1 MNSVKCMRGAFTA
14 LDEGKLVPYATAA
27 FEAYW
32 GDDRDIAREEVL
44 ADIAA
49 SAGLERQRFF
59 AAIETDACKARL
71 RANTDELIA
80 RGGFGS
86 PTMFVGNAMF
96 FGNDRLPLVR
106 AAWRQHERQQ
116 RSGILGQGAGPP
128 GALWRGVLAADRRER
143 QRQLLHRRR
152 RPPDPRFHLGPDE
165 RHPGPQPSRDRRGRA
180 PAAIGELDHLYSTIL
195 SRPVVDLAALIAE
208 ISPGKLDRVLL
219 VSTGGES
226 NEAALRMAKLVTGRH
241 EIVAMSRSW
250 HGVTGGAA
258 SATYSS
264 SRKGYGPPQPG
275 ALVLPA
281 PDTYRSR
288 FIDERGVYDWQ
299 GELDFGFELVDRQS
313 SGALAACIVEPI
325 LSSGGVL
332 EPPEGYMAALAEKCR
347 ERDMQL
353 IFDEAQTGLG
363 RTGHL
368 FACERDG
375 VVPQYLTLSK
385 TLGAGLPLA
394 AMLTTAEIEDV
405 AAERGFLFYTTHA
418 SDPLPAA
425 VGLKVIEVILRDRL
439 TERAARLGER
449 LKAGLL
455 ALQQRYDCIGDV
467 RGRGLLLGLDLV
479 KDRRTRAPDPELA
492 QRVARECLE
501 LGMMTSVVRGGFGIF
516 RIAPPLTI
524 ERDEIDLGLEIF
536 DRALARAVH

>member
-1 MNSVKCMRGAFTA
+1 MTANNDPDFWRKARAHLVRYGGAFA
-14 LDEGKLVPYATAA
+14 PV
-27 FEAYW
+27 
-32 GDDRDIAREEVL
+32 IAES
-44 ADIAA
+44 AD
-49 SAGLERQRFF
+49 GNWF
-59 AAIETDACKARL
+59 TDADGRRIL
-71 RANTDELIA
+71 DFT
-80 RGGFGS
+80 
-86 PTMFVGNAMF
+86 
-96 FGNDRLPLVR
+96 
-106 AAWRQHERQQ
+106 
-116 RSGILGQGAGPP
+116 SGQMSAILG
-128 GALWRGVLAADRRER
+128 
-143 QRQLLHRRR
+143 HSH
-152 RPPDPRFHLGPDE
+152 PDIVAVARKY
-165 RHPGPQPSRDRRGRA
+165 
-180 PAAIGELDHLYSTIL
+180 IGELDHLYSTVL
-195 SRPVVDLAALIAE
+195 SRPVVELAALIAE

-264 SRKGYGPPQPG
+264 SRKGYGPTQPG

-288 FIDERGVYDWQ
+288 FVDQTGAYDWKS
-299 GELDFGFELVDRQS
+299 ELEFGFDLIDRQS
-313 SGALAACIVEPI
+313 TGALAACIVEPI

-347 ERDMQL
+347 ERGMQL

-368 FACERDG
+368 FASERDG
-375 VVPQYLTLSK
+375 VVPEYLTLSK

-394 AMLTTAEIEDV
+394 AMLTTPEIEDV

-439 TERAARLGER
+439 SERARLLGER

-455 ALQQRYDCIGDV
+455 SLQQRYDCIGDV

-479 KDRRTRAPDPELA
+479 KDRRTKAPDPDLA
-492 QRVARECLE
+492 QRVARECLD

-524 ERDEIDLGLEIF
+524 DAAEIDLGLDIF

>member
-1 MNSVKCMRGAFTA
+1 MSKNADPDFWAKARAHLVRYGGAFSPLIA
-14 LDEGKLVPYATAA
+14 ESAA
-27 FEAYW
+27 GNYF
-32 GDDRDIAREEVL
+32 
-44 ADIAA
+44 
-49 SAGLERQRFF
+49 
-59 AAIETDACKARL
+59 TDADGRKIL
-71 RANTDELIA
+71 DFT
-80 RGGFGS
+80 
-86 PTMFVGNAMF
+86 
-96 FGNDRLPLVR
+96 
-106 AAWRQHERQQ
+106 
-116 RSGILGQGAGPP
+116 SGQMSAILGHSHREIVDVA
-128 GALWRGVLAADRRER
+128 RRY
-143 QRQLLHRRR
+143 
-152 RPPDPRFHLGPDE
+152 
-165 RHPGPQPSRDRRGRA
+165 
-180 PAAIGELDHLYSTIL
+180 IGELDHLYSTIL
-195 SRPVVDLAALIAE
+195 SRPVVELAALIAKV
-208 ISPGKLDRVLL
+208 SPGKLDRVLL

-275 ALVLPA
+275 AFVLPA

-288 FIDERGVYDWQ
+288 FINDRGIYDWQ

-332 EPPEGYMAALAEKCR
+332 EPPEGWMTALAAKCR

-363 RTGHL
+363 RTGTL
-368 FACERDG
+368 FACERDD
-375 VVPQYLTLSK
+375 VVPDYLTLSK

-394 AMLTTAEIEDV
+394 AMLTTPAIEDV

-425 VGLKVIEVILRDRL
+425 VGLKVIEVILRDHL
-439 TERAARLGER
+439 TERAAALGKR
-449 LKAGLL
+449 LKEGLQ
-455 ALQQRYDCIGDV
+455 ALQQRHECIGDV

-479 KDRRTRAPDPELA
+479 KDRRSRTPDPVLA
-492 QRVARECLE
+492 QEVARNCLE
-501 LGMMTSVVRGGFGIF
+501 LGMMTSTVRGGFGIF
-516 RIAPPLTI
+516 RIAPPLTVS
-524 ERDEIDLGLEIF
+524 EAEIDLGLEIF
-536 DRALARAVH
+536 DRALTKALH

>member
-1 MNSVKCMRGAFTA
+1 MSKNADAEFWAKANAHLVRYGGAFA
-14 LDEGKLVPYATAA
+14 PL
-27 FEAYW
+27 
-32 GDDRDIAREEVL
+32 IAE
-44 ADIAA
+44 
-49 SAGLERQRFF
+49 SAQGNWF
-59 AAIETDACKARL
+59 TDADGRRIL
-71 RANTDELIA
+71 DFT
-80 RGGFGS
+80 
-86 PTMFVGNAMF
+86 
-96 FGNDRLPLVR
+96 
-106 AAWRQHERQQ
+106 
-116 RSGILGQGAGPP
+116 SGQMSAILGHSHPEIVAV
-128 GALWRGVLAADRRER
+128 A
-143 QRQLLHRRR
+143 QRY
-152 RPPDPRFHLGPDE
+152 
-165 RHPGPQPSRDRRGRA
+165 
-180 PAAIGELDHLYSTIL
+180 IGELDHLYSTLL
-195 SRPVVDLAALIAE
+195 SRPVVDLATVLAKV
-208 ISPGKLDRVLL
+208 SPGKLDRVLL

-241 EIVAMSRSW
+241 EVVALSRSW

-258 SATYSS
+258 ANTYSS

-288 FIDERGVYDWQ
+288 FIDDQGYDWRA
-299 GELDFGFELVDRQS
+299 ELEFGFDLIDRQS

-332 EPPEGYMAALAEKCR
+332 EPPEGYMAQLAKMCAA
-347 ERDMQL
+347 RDMQL

-363 RTGHL
+363 RTGTL

-375 VVPQYLTLSK
+375 VVPHYLTLSK

-405 AAERGFLFYTTHA
+405 AAERGYLFYTTHA

-425 VGLKVIEVILRDRL
+425 VGLKVIEVILRDRFS
-439 TERAARLGER
+439 ERAAELGTRLR
-449 LKAGLL
+449 DGLV
-455 ALQQRYDCIGDV
+455 ALQQRYESIGDV

-479 KDRRTRAPDPELA
+479 KDRRSKTPDPELA
-492 QRVARECLE
+492 QRVARECLA

-524 ERDEIDLGLEIF
+524 EPHEIDLGLEIF
-536 DRALARAVH
+536 DKALSRAL

>member
-1 MNSVKCMRGAFTA
+1 MSANDDPQFWDKARHLVRYGGAFA
-14 LDEGKLVPYATAA
+14 PM
-27 FEAYW
+27 
-32 GDDRDIAREEVL
+32 IAE
-44 ADIAA
+44 
-49 SAGLERQRFF
+49 SAKGNWF
-59 AAIETDACKARL
+59 TDADGKRIL
-71 RANTDELIA
+71 DFT
-80 RGGFGS
+80 
-86 PTMFVGNAMF
+86 
-96 FGNDRLPLVR
+96 
-106 AAWRQHERQQ
+106 
-116 RSGILGQGAGPP
+116 SGQMSAILGHSHPEIVSVA
-128 GALWRGVLAADRRER
+128 
-143 QRQLLHRRR
+143 
-152 RPPDPRFHLGPDE
+152 
-165 RHPGPQPSRDRRGRA
+165 RHY
-180 PAAIGELDHLYSTIL
+180 IGELDHLYSTIL

-208 ISPGKLDRVLL
+208 ISPGALDRVLL

-226 NEAALRMAKLVTGRH
+226 NEAALKMAKLVTGRH

-258 SATYSS
+258 AATYAS

-288 FIDERGVYDWQ
+288 FIDDRGVYDWQ
-299 GELDFGFELVDRQS
+299 GELAFGFELVDRQS

-332 EPPEGYMAALAEKCR
+332 EPPEGWMAALADECAK
-347 ERDMQL
+347 RDMQL

-363 RTGHL
+363 RTGTL
-368 FACERDG
+368 FASERDG

-394 AMLTTAEIEDV
+394 AMLTTPEIEEV
-405 AAERGFLFYTTHA
+405 AAERGYLFYTTHT

-439 TERAARLGER
+439 TERANTLGKR
-449 LKAGLL
+449 LKDGLQT
-455 ALQQRYDCIGDV
+455 LQQRYDCVGDV

-479 KDRRTRAPDPELA
+479 KDRRNKTPDPDLA
-492 QRVARECLE
+492 QRVARTCLE

-524 ERDEIDLGLEIF
+524 EESEIDLGLEIF
-536 DRALARAVH
+536 DKALAKALH